1 LLLIIQKWPLIS
13 HHSIRVFPH
22 PNPTPEGAV
31 YLPSGGLMLLLMR
44 FSSTRIASSR
54 FLMPNTAKGRAI
66 YSEFT
71 PTIFV
76 CVMQCAVILYMNTR

>member
-1 LLLIIQKWPLIS
+1 MFPL
-13 HHSIRVFPH
+13 
-22 PNPTPEGAV
+22 T
-31 YLPSGGLMLLLMR
+31 R

-54 FLMPNTAKGRAI
+54 LLIPNTAKGRAI